1 VDCAK
6 ALAELARAVALL
18 ELRTDEIIFWGG
30 VPDPNHQTSL
40 QQAINR
46 VKNALDK
53 VIKHCACYAGAAAAI
68 AAAEAALEAAAPYLL
83 EVAPAL
89 AF

>member
-1 VDCAK
+1 
-6 ALAELARAVALL
+6 LL

-68 AAAEAALEAAAPYLL
+68 AAAEAALEAGAPTFLKL
-83 EVAPAL
+83 RPHWRFEGQ
-89 AF
+89 